1 MNAFVVFPERLHW
14 TAQQLTEAVPLR
26 LHELFAFDAT
36 TQGSAANRSQPRP
49 PRDYAPHPPMSERF
63 SVR

>member
-1 MNAFVVFPERLHW
+1 MNAFVVFPEHLHW
-14 TAQQLTEAVPLR
+14 TAQQLAEAVPLR

-36 TQGSAANRSQPRP
+36 TQAGAANRAQPRP
-49 PRDYAPHPPMSERF
+49 RRDYAPRPPMSERF

>member
-1 MNAFVVFPERLHW
+1 MNAFVVFPEHLHW

-26 LHELFAFDAT
+26 LHELFPFDAA
-36 TQGSAANRSQPRP
+36 TQGSAANRPLPRP
-49 PRDYAPHPPMSERF
+49 RRDYAPHPPMSERF

>member
-1 MNAFVVFPERLHW
+1 MNAFVVFPEHLHW

-26 LHELFAFDAT
+26 LHELFAFDAA
-36 TQGSAANRSQPRP
+36 TQAGAANRSPPQPR
-49 PRDYAPHPPMSERF
+49 RDYAPHPPMSERF